1 MLLLPHSS
9 FISLNLMIGSYLL
22 YVLVHCAKTFE
33 NAPVFSFNALCDEWL
48 LSVGFLAYT
57 MYILSCLLYYH
68 LADIS
73 WCGSYV
79 VWYLDSL
86 FWIICRPL
94 ALLVQAL
101 ELAQLAEELVSCI
114 PFAVITLHCWWCS
127 GGMQSS
133 LSTFLNEDAYRFL
146 ETACNCT
153 ALKSPLYVITC
164 ALEVLRW
171 CAI

>member
-1 MLLLPHSS
+1 MCLFIVLKHLKMHLSSISMHSVMNDYCLL
-9 FISLNLMIGSYLL
+9 
-22 YVLVHCAKTFE
+22 V
-33 NAPVFSFNALCDEWL
+33 
-48 LSVGFLAYT
+48 FLAYT

-133 LSTFLNEDAYRFL
+133 LSTFLKWRCLSLSWNCMQLHCIEKSFICCDMCFTVWLMLTSNRQWHLCCA
-146 ETACNCT
+146 ACFINNHT
-153 ALKSPLYVITC
+153 
-164 ALEVLRW
+164 
-171 CAI
+171 